1 MVEAILD
8 ESLMYRITKK
18 NNTVTL
24 TNKNDDAI
32 NINLNRKN
40 HV

>member
-1 MVEAILD
+1 MVETIID

-24 TNKNDDAI
+24 INKN
-32 NINLNRKN
+32 LNMNN